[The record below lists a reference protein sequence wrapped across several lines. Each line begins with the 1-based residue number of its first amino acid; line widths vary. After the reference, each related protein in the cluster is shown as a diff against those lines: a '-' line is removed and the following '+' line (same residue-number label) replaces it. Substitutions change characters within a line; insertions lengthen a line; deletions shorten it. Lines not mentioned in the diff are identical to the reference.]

1 MAGEITLTA
10 KIAVL
15 KGSLVQ
21 RFDPGT
27 LTLDMS
33 GTTGDGA
40 IQSIPTTAAGTALDV
55 SALTTAGWS
64 YFCNTDS
71 TYYIEVGVQ
80 VAGTF
85 YPFMKLKAGEACV
98 LRLGTNA
105 PYARANTSAAPL
117 QYFIF
122 ND

>member
-1 MAGEITLTA
+1 MAGEITLNA
-10 KIAVL
+10 KIAVI

-27 LTLDMS
+27 LSLDMS
-33 GTTGDGA
+33 GSTADGA
-40 IQSIPTTAAGTALDV
+40 VQSIPTTAAGTALDV

-64 YFCNTDS
+64 YFCNTDA
-71 TYYIEVGVQ
+71 TNYVDIGVQ
-80 VAGTF
+80 VGGTF
-85 YPFMKLKAGEACV
+85 YPLLKLKAGESTIA
-98 LRLGTNA
+98 RLGTNA
-105 PYARANTSAAPL
+105 PYARANTAAVNL

>member
-1 MAGEITLTA
+1 MAGEITLNA
-10 KIAVL
+10 KIAVI
-15 KGSLVQ
+15 KGSLIQ

-27 LTLDMS
+27 LSLDMS

-40 IQSIPTTAAGTALDV
+40 IQSIPTTLAGTALDV

-71 TYYIEVGVQ
+71 TNYIEVGVQ
-80 VAGTF
+80 VSGTF
-85 YPFMKLKAGEACV
+85 YPFVKLKAGEACV

-105 PYARANTSAAPL
+105 PYARANTLAAPL